1 MINNQEKTM
10 TEHLE
15 DISETEDEK
24 LENVKEVNQLEQKI
38 QELEGKIR
46 NKKEKQQVLK
56 SNWREL
62 DSQIAKKNRLLNYY
76 YYY

>member
-1 MINNQEKTM
+1 M

-38 QELEGKIR
+38 QELEGKVR

-62 DSQIAKKNRLLNYY
+62 NSQIAKKNRLLNYY